1 MKKLVFVAMAFC
13 CSISLMAQDK
23 NMAIN
28 VLGRTFNTNN
38 YYEITKELD
47 AYWDNNPDRDVKGSG
62 NKPYQRWKEYWKHYL
77 NEDGTLMTSLQ
88 IAQQFKNSRKAT
100 KPKTGL
106 TFAKTTALDESDWKP
121 LGPYTHVN
129 KGSWSPGQGRVNITL
144 IDPNNANTIYVGTP
158 NGGLWRS
165 KNHGSTW
172 QALTDTLPSI
182 GISGIAVDPTNSNII
197 YISTGDED
205 GSDSYTNGIY
215 KSTDAGITWN
225 QLSYPFAANSDAG
238 EILINPKDHNMLW
251 VVGSNGLYKTLDAGL
266 TWTRKISKQCKEIRL
281 KPNNPNTLYVVQR
294 DGTTTSILRSTD
306 AGENFTVIDT
316 FLNAGRTMI
325 DVTAADS
332 QYLYVLVA
340 KSNNTYR
347 GIWRSTD
354 GGATFTARNTTTTA
368 VFGSTQAYYDLALA
382 ASPTNKDMIFTGCMD
397 VWKSINGGTTMTKV
411 NSWSKPDTATYT
423 HADIHD
429 LKFYNNKLYCGSD
442 GGIYISDND
451 GNSFTD
457 KTINGLNVSQFYRI
471 DVAQTDSTQIVGGL
485 QDNGGFS
492 YVNNAWEVYHGAD
505 GMDAAINPTD
515 TRIHYGFIQYG
526 GSLYNNDITKTA
538 KGKYIA
544 RSPVA
549 ESGSWITP
557 LEYSEGGMLYA
568 GFKKLYYLD
577 IDTFLAISP
586 FTLAVNITQI
596 RVSPKSDMQVLISDG
611 SKLYISDGTPT
622 FSFKPLLSLPLT
634 SITNFDFNRNNPAI
648 IYAVGTAGVYK
659 SMDTGATWSN
669 ITYSLPSGAKKGIVH
684 QASSKNNTVYLAM
697 NMAVYY
703 INDSLNDWQLYSNNI
718 PNTTITDIEV
728 NNVQNH
734 VLISTYGRGIWRSA
748 VVPEAL
754 DIEIP
759 IANKPNIVLYPN
771 PVQNT
776 TQINTDIKE
785 ACSLKVFDAKGA
797 LIISQSF
804 ESISPQTVFDFSSLA
819 RGTYIMNI
827 TSASHL
833 ISKKFLKN

>member
-1 MKKLVFVAMAFC
+1 MKKILFVAIVFCWSSIAF
-13 CSISLMAQDK
+13 AQEK
-23 NMAIN
+23 NVAVN
-28 VLGRTFNTNN
+28 VLGRTFYTNN
-38 YYEITKELD
+38 YFEITKELD

-77 NEDGTLMTSLQ
+77 NVDGTLMTSSQ
-88 IAQQFKNSRKAT
+88 IAQQFVNSRKPIM
-100 KPKTGL
+100 PKTKL
-106 TFAKTTALDESDWKP
+106 SLAKTTALDESDWKP
-121 LGPYTHVN
+121 LGPYSHTN

-144 IDPNNANTIYVGTP
+144 VDPKDPNTIYVGTP

-165 KNHGSTW
+165 KNSGTTW
-172 QALTDTLPSI
+172 EPLTDTLPSI
-182 GISGIAVDPTNSNII
+182 GVSGIAIDPTNSNII

-215 KSTDAGITWN
+215 KSTNAGVTWS
-225 QLSYPFAANSDAG
+225 QLSYPFAPNSDAG
-238 EILINPKDHNMLW
+238 EILINPKDRNMLW

-266 TWTRKISKQCKEIRL
+266 TWTRKITKQCKEIRL

-294 DGTTTSILRSTD
+294 DGSTTSILRSVD
-306 AGENFTVIDT
+306 AGENFIEIDT

-325 DVTAADS
+325 DVTPADS

-347 GIWRSTD
+347 GIWRSTN

-382 ASPTNKDMIFTGCMD
+382 VSPTNKDMIFTGCMD
-397 VWKSINGGTTMTKV
+397 VWKSIDGGITMTKGAG
-411 NSWSKPDTATYT
+411 WSDPSNKAYT

-451 GNSFTD
+451 GNSFAD
-457 KTINGLNVSQFYRI
+457 KTKNGLNISQFYRI
-471 DVAQTDSTQIVGGL
+471 DVAQTDSTEIVGGL

-505 GMDAAINPTD
+505 GMDAAINPAD
-515 TRIHYGFIQYG
+515 PRIHFGFIQYG
-526 GSLYNNDITKTA
+526 GSLYYHDVTKTT
-538 KGKYIA
+538 KGQYVA

-549 ESGSWITP
+549 ESGSWITA
-557 LEYSEGGMLYA
+557 LEYSEGGLLYA
-568 GFKKLYYLD
+568 GFKQLYYLD
-577 IDTFLAISP
+577 TDTFMPISP
-586 FTLAVNITQI
+586 FKLSVNITQI
-596 RVSPKSDMQVLISDG
+596 RVSPKNDMQVLISDG
-611 SKLYISDGTPT
+611 SKLYLSDGTPT

-634 SITNFDFNRNNPAI
+634 SITNFDFNRNNPSI

-659 SMDTGATWSN
+659 SIDTGATWSN
-669 ITYSLPSGAKKGIVH
+669 ITYSLPAGAKKGIVH

-697 NMAVYY
+697 NKAVFY
-703 INDSLNDWQLYSNNI
+703 INDSLNDWQVYSNNI

-754 DIEIP
+754 GIEVP
-759 IANKPNIVLYPN
+759 IANKANIVLYPN
-771 PVQNT
+771 PVQST
-776 TQINTDIKE
+776 TQLNTDVRE
-785 ACSLKVFDAKGA
+785 PSTLKVFDTKGSMV
-797 LIISQSF
+797 LTR
-804 ESISPQTVFDFSSLA
+804 EYDSISPQTIFDFSNLPT
-819 RGTYIMNI
+819 GTYVMTI
-827 TSASHL
+827 TSSSHL
-833 ISKKFLKN
+833 ISKKFIKN